1 MIHHKKLQFD
11 FQSIPIPSRSICFSI
26 RKSIMNMKKKR
37 KELNIKTHSQ
47 IITLSKK
54 KYFIKIA

>member
-54 KYFIKIA
+54 NIL